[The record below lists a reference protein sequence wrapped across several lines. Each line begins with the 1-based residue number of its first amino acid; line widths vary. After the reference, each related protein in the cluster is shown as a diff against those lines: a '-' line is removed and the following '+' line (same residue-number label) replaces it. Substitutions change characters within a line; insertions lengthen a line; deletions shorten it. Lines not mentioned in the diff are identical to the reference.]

1 MKSVKERVRPHIK
14 LHKNRSILI
23 EKFYHKGLLCA
34 IVKMRP
40 FDELEKSKMGKE
52 WKKALSEM
60 IVDEYHNGYVELKES
75 IYGHQDLEEF
85 IKSVEL
91 TFSGNLPFF
100 DKNIKF
106 LGFDTNH
113 GWNWENSESRTAK
126 AVRKDVIRL
135 ADEISKLDWEKIQ
148 PLVVARKL

>member
-1 MKSVKERVRPHIK
+1 MKSVKGWVKPRSGQ
-14 LHKNRSILI
+14 RSILI

-34 IVKMRP
+34 VVKMMP
-40 FDELEKSKMGKE
+40 FGELGKSKIARE
-52 WKKALSEM
+52 WKNALSDT

-75 IYGHQDLEEF
+75 ICDYQDLVEF
-85 IKSVEL
+85 VKSVEL

-106 LGFDTNH
+106 VGFDTNH
-113 GWNWENSESRTAK
+113 AWNWNNPKSRTAE
-126 AVRKDVIRL
+126 AIRKNVIRL
-135 ADEISKLDWEKIQ
+135 AEEMSKLDWEKIQ